1 MFQNI
6 YKFIIS
12 IFTILLFSI
21 NLSVGEIVKKI
32 EITGNERIPSETILM
47 FSATSV
53 NDDLDNDSLNSV
65 LKSIYGSNFFKNVNI
80 NFENN
85 ILSINVLE
93 NPIIES
99 VVFSGVK
106 AQRIRDALSQN
117 ITLKSRTSFNEVYLK
132 NDKERITSTLKE
144 LGFYFPKVEIFL
156 EDLDNNKIN
165 LEYKINLGKKS
176 KIRKISF
183 IGNKIFKDKKLRSI
197 IVSEE
202 YKFWKFISGKK
213 FLNENMLSLDTRL
226 LKNFYLSNGY
236 YNVNINSSFAK
247 LINEDQFELIYNI
260 DAKNKFYFDNITLN
274 IPDDFD
280 SDNFINLSNL
290 FDKLK
295 GEPYSINSV
304 NKILEEIDI
313 ITATEEFYSTEATV
327 VEDISLDKINLKFT
341 MSETEKFF
349 IEKINIYG
357 NNITRENVIRNQF
370 EVDEGDPFNEIL
382 QKKSESNLKGL
393 NYFKT
398 VKSEIIDGTSKNAK
412 IINLVVVEKP
422 TGQISAGAGIGTSG
436 GTISAGIKEN
446 NYLGKGIALET
457 NFDIDKESLKGQ
469 LSLTNSNYKNSNQ
482 SVYASLQA
490 IEIDRLTNFGY
501 KTNKVGFSFGTG
513 FEYLKDFN
521 LGISTSSFYEKI
533 ETDSTASSR
542 QKKME
547 GDYWDTFLKFDIDY
561 DKRNQKFQ
569 TSDGFRS
576 GYSLNLPIISNTN
589 TMTNTYDYKYY
600 TELYDQNIS
609 SASFMIRSSSSITND
624 DVKLTERLFIPANKL
639 RGFENRKIGPKD
651 GTDFIGGNFISAV
664 NFSSTL
670 PHILED
676 SQDIDFLI
684 FFDAAR
690 IWGVDYDSSLDNN
703 PSKIRSNLGFG
714 IDWFTHLGPLNFSLA
729 YPLSKDTKD
738 KTESFR
744 FNLGTTF

>member
-370 EVDEGDPFNEIL
+370 EVDEGDPFNENI
-382 QKKSESNLKGL
+382 QKKSENNLKGL

-703 PSKIRSNLGFG
+703 PSKIRSSLGFG
-714 IDWFTHLGPLNFSLA
+714 IDWFTPLGPLNFSLA